1 MEKVLLT
8 VEEAAER
15 LSIGRTKVFELVR
28 TGMLESVTIGRCR
41 RIPARALEPFVAKL
55 AQAGEEEHP
64 SGKMK
69 SGWSRTA
76 PADPDAGQA

>member
-15 LSIGRTKVFELVR
+15 LSIGRTKVYELLRAGV
-28 TGMLESVTIGRCR
+28 LESVTIGRCR
-41 RIPARALEPFVAKL
+41 RIPVWALEPFVVRIS
-55 AQAGEEEHP
+55 QTCEQEE
-64 SGKMK
+64 SSDRMV

-76 PADPDAGQA
+76 PADPDMGQP